1 MKKNEEKE
9 NKRIKKDK
17 ENVENM
23 EKPSRPVRLEGDF
36 QCSWENLIT
45 QSIQKAD

>member
-1 MKKNEEKE
+1 MEEK
-9 NKRIKKDK
+9 
-17 ENVENM
+17 VEESGRKGCKVV
-23 EKPSRPVRLEGDF
+23 EKWKSITPVRLEGDF